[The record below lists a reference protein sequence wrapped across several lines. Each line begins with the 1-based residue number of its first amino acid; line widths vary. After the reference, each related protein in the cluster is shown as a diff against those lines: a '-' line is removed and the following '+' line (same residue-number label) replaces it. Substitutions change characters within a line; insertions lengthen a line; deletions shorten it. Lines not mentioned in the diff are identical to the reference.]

1 MLRKQYE
8 ITQEREVCVLDSLSQ
23 FGSQDAKENK
33 SSWLEIWEV
42 YCDFAVTLKVNC
54 PDSFNLLLK
63 QSAWFKYKMSWK
75 FIHAKQDID
84 DNSCLTLVLGGT
96 TIGSWHQADI
106 TILLK
111 VAPIPTLSNL
121 WDTLSLDRRRTTGDT
136 RWRFSFS
143 LFSLVWFVPPKKRKL
158 SKVSQRY
165 QGSSALGGGLGCVCV
180 CTLSGFVMLI
190 HRQVV
195 SLQLNFVPVSG
206 SRPLLFGVC
215 FISTVYWLSC
225 IFPALITEKEDQPKS
240 CWSEHLASEL
250 KLFQKCLR
258 SFFHSDFDFYFIL

>member
-180 CTLSGFVMLI
+180 YAFWFCYVD
-190 HRQVV
+190 
-195 SLQLNFVPVSG
+195 P
-206 SRPLLFGVC
+206 
-215 FISTVYWLSC
+215 
-225 IFPALITEKEDQPKS
+225 
-240 CWSEHLASEL
+240 
-250 KLFQKCLR
+250 
-258 SFFHSDFDFYFIL
+258 

>member
-1 MLRKQYE
+1 MYLGQR
-8 ITQEREVCVLDSLSQ
+8 IPVWSLDT
-23 FGSQDAKENK
+23 KENK
-33 SSWLEIWEV
+33 YSWPWNITLVLWFLIHSKGQMSRFPQASSKTIIMIKN
-42 YCDFAVTLKVNC
+42 D
-54 PDSFNLLLK
+54 
-63 QSAWFKYKMSWK
+63 KMTRK
-75 FIHAKQDID
+75 MIPAKQDTED
-84 DNSCLTLVLGGT
+84 DFCVTLVLGGT

-180 CTLSGFVMLI
+180 C
-190 HRQVV
+190 
-195 SLQLNFVPVSG
+195 
-206 SRPLLFGVC
+206 
-215 FISTVYWLSC
+215 VYTFWFC
-225 IFPALITEKEDQPKS
+225 YVDP
-240 CWSEHLASEL
+240 
-250 KLFQKCLR
+250 
-258 SFFHSDFDFYFIL
+258 